1 MRKNTVLARR
11 TCRMKKKKP
20 ETTVDT
26 IDEKEPAAKERFCV
40 KCKMKLAS
48 DNKLPFCPAC
58 WENIMGYVRKARLA
72 AGALALPL
80 LKKYG
85 PKVGKAALTVLKMV
99 AKK

>member
-1 MRKNTVLARR
+1 
-11 TCRMKKKKP
+11 MKKKKP

-26 IDEKEPAAKERFCV
+26 IDEKEPAAKKRFCV

-72 AGALALPL
+72 AGALTLPL

-85 PKVGKAALTVLKMV
+85 PKVGKAALTVLKTV

>member
-1 MRKNTVLARR
+1 
-11 TCRMKKKKP
+11 MKKKKP

-58 WENIMGYVRKARLA
+58 WEQHHGLRKESQIGSRSI
-72 AGALALPL
+72 GA
-80 LKKYG
+80 
-85 PKVGKAALTVLKMV
+85 TF
-99 AKK
+99 AKKVRPESRQGGTYGA